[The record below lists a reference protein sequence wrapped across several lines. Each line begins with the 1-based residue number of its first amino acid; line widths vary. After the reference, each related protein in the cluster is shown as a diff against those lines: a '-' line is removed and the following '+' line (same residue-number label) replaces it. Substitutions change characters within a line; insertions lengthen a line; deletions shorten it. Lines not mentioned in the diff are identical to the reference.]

1 MKKGL
6 IKFLIF
12 VVIICAAGYSVL
24 KYNDKISAD
33 NPRLCRQGIE
43 FFNQGDYQNAYYN
56 FSKVNRFSPL
66 HSLAILRQA
75 QCADR
80 LLNYETAEEKYK
92 TFLEMSPKSIF
103 YSSATYNL
111 AKVLFYEKKY
121 DEAKEVFLSLYN
133 SSNKND
139 YSVGARYF
147 LGLIEKNNDKNLAKK
162 YFLEYIDG
170 MPNGKNSL
178 NSAEELSQF
187 GNELTADED
196 FAVGKVYFYNKKFD
210 KALSYFYKVPIEKS
224 WAYLAVSNMNLDNK
238 TIAKKQIE
246 TGIEKYTSDV
256 DNDILERV
264 YNLYADT
271 FPKRPKQETWRNILN
286 KVSEFKAKG
295 EDFVLFKYAQT
306 LSGESAIVVYNRLS
320 KDYPKSDYAPEA
332 IWQEFWYHYN
342 KKNYSKAKAIGEK
355 FLKDYPKST
364 AVPRQMYWLGKIALK
379 NNDKQAANGYFSKIM
394 NFYPDNYYAFR
405 TYTLSHNLKNAWRV
419 DDNRQIP
426 SKPYEIDFPI
436 SYSNIDIKDLKL
448 INTLLELGDTEV
460 WVEADFGNKIVESWF
475 ALKRGQIQR
484 SMVLARDGIEEM
496 PVKPHFDNVVY
507 LLAYPKYF
515 VDDINSSS
523 KEFGLSP
530 FLVMSLIREESYFNP
545 EAKSSSGA
553 LGLMQLMPMTADFV
567 AKKYNL
573 PEPSGQNLSEPKSNI
588 SYGCGYLRFLD
599 EHFNEND
606 LLSVIAYN
614 AGNGSVKKWVENAKY
629 SDFDEFIENIP
640 YTESRDYIKKV
651 YRSYWNY
658 TNIYR

>member
-1 MKKGL
+1 MKKGI
-6 IKFLIF
+6 IKFLI
-12 VVIICAAGYSVL
+12 VIAILCAAGYSVL

-33 NPRLCRQGIE
+33 NPRLYRQGIE
-43 FFNQGDYQNAYYN
+43 FFNDGDYQNAYYN

-66 HSLAILRQA
+66 HPIAILRQA

-80 LLNYETAEEKYK
+80 LLNYETAEERYK
-92 TFLEMSPKSIF
+92 MFLKMSDKSVF
-103 YSSATYNL
+103 TASATYNL
-111 AKVLFYEKKY
+111 AKILFYEKKFE
-121 DEAKEVFLSLYN
+121 EAKEVFLSLYN
-133 SSNKND
+133 SSDKDD
-139 YSVGARYF
+139 YSVGSRYF

-187 GNELTADED
+187 GSELTADED
-196 FAVGKVYFYNKKFD
+196 FAVGKVYFHNKKYD

-238 TIAKKQIE
+238 SIAKKQIE
-246 TGIEKYTSDV
+246 TGIEKYTLNTDKEL
-256 DNDILERV
+256 LERV

-271 FPKRPKQETWRNILN
+271 FNKRPKQEIWRNILN
-286 KVSEFKAKG
+286 KVSEFKASG
-295 EDFVLFKYAQT
+295 EDYVLFKYAQT
-306 LSGESAIVVYNRLS
+306 LSSENAVVIYNRLS

-332 IWQEFWYHYN
+332 LWQEFWFYYN
-342 KKNYSKAKAIGEK
+342 KNNYSKAQKIGEK
-355 FLKDYPKST
+355 FLKDYPKSS
-364 AVPRQMYWLGKIALK
+364 AVPRQLFWLGKIALK
-379 NNDKQAANGYFSKIM
+379 NNDKQSANGYFSKIM
-394 NFYPDNYYAFR
+394 NIYPDNYYAFR
-405 TYTLSHNLKNAWRV
+405 TYTLTHNLKNAWRV
-419 DDNRQIP
+419 DENKLIS
-426 SKPYEIDFPI
+426 SKPVPIFFPI
-436 SYSNIDIKDLKL
+436 NYSNIDIKDLKL

-496 PVKPHFDNVVY
+496 SVKPPFDSVVY
-507 LLAYPKYF
+507 HLAYPKYF
-515 VDDINSSS
+515 VEEINSAS
-523 KEFGLSP
+523 KDAGLSP
-530 FLVMSLIREESYFNP
+530 YLVMSLIREESYFNP

-553 LGLMQLMPMTADFV
+553 LGLMQLMLPTAQFV
-567 AKKYNL
+567 AKKYTLPNPTADNL
-573 PEPSGQNLSEPKSNI
+573 FDPDSNI
-588 SYGCGYLRFLD
+588 SYGCAYLRFLD

-614 AGNGSVKKWVENAKY
+614 AGNGSVKKWLENAKY

-658 TNIYR
+658 TNIYK